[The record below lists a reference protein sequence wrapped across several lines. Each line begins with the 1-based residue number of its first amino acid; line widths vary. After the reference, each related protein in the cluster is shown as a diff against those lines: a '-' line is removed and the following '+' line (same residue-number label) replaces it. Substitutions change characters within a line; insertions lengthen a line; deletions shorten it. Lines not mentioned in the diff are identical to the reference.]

1 MSSAVRRVVQ
11 IEHTQLLELDTEH
24 VYSERVVTRLI
35 ETGDALTSGWL
46 RLNFSK
52 NPVDYLVLHGILHH
66 TRPLVGQDFEQLM
79 ALKLVT
85 LEDKGRLYARI
96 TDIGLAEILGP
107 HRTTIAAAAQRLADK
122 GLIRIAQIPDEILR
136 RGGLRDSH
144 GKFEGNCIYLIS
156 GDFGNVLS
164 KEMKSRQAV
173 LEEVGGLVSLTDTVT
188 HGGLDGVSQTDTDRL
203 PGSGGVGQTDTAGQ
217 IFCKTDPIRKQQNRL
232 PVSDQPTEGVD
243 QTDINESLK
252 ESNKKESGDDISSSD
267 SFQDSLKAT
276 DQKLLADLL
285 AVGVYPETAPG
296 LIREFPER
304 EIRAWLDLLPAALES
319 GYATTPGWIPTVL
332 RRQFHYERVKTHIT
346 RKLASRVLDKPV
358 AQAPVEP
365 VLPDDVIEDLR
376 AMGWSDSFTLVEKCW
391 QEDPDRVDE
400 WIAYILKVFDELEN
414 PPGRLRRGL
423 ESGNPP
429 PSEKKRWKADLP
441 SATRNRN
448 DPYAANYS

>member
-24 VYSERVVTRLI
+24 VYSERVVTRVI

-66 TRPLVGQDFEQLM
+66 TRPLAGQDYEQLL

-85 LEDKGRLYARI
+85 PEDKGRLYARI
-96 TDIGLAEILGP
+96 TDIGLADILGP

-122 GLIRIAQIPDEILR
+122 GLIRIAQIPEAVLR

-144 GKFEGNCIYLIS
+144 GKFEGNCIYLIA

-164 KEMKSRQAV
+164 KEMQTRQVV
-173 LEEVGGLVSLTDTVT
+173 LDEVGPRVSQTDT
-188 HGGLDGVSQTDTDRL
+188 GIQDGAGGVSQTDTERL
-203 PGSGGVGQTDTAGQ
+203 PGGSGVGQTDTVKEL
-217 IFCKTDPIRKQQNRL
+217 FCRGNPIQTTQNRFT
-232 PVSDQPTEGVD
+232 VSEQPTGGVG
-243 QTDINESLK
+243 QPDINESLRESK
-252 ESNKKESGDDISSSD
+252 ESDDDIPSTD
-267 SFQDSLKAT
+267 SIQDSLKAT
-276 DQKLLADLL
+276 EQKLLADLL
-285 AVGVYPETAPG
+285 AAGVFPETAPG
-296 LIREFPER
+296 LIREFSEN

-332 RRQFHYERVKTHIT
+332 RRRFHYERVKAHIT
-346 RKLASRVLDKPV
+346 KKLASIAPDNPDV
-358 AQAPVEP
+358 QAPVESI
-365 VLPDDVIEDLR
+365 LPEDVIEDLR
-376 AMGWSDSFTLVEKCW
+376 AMGWSDTFALVEKCW
-391 QEDPDRVDE
+391 QEDPDRVDD

-429 PSEKKRWKADLP
+429 PSGKKRWKADLP

-448 DPYAANYS
+448 APYAAYYA